1 MIILLR
7 ARLSSR
13 PQPSDCS
20 VVWPRYGNDS
30 SRRHLNGG
38 VASGHHNPYRVRPP
52 TLMAGGNSPLSGGRR
67 KVRLVA
73 CDGLRAIDR
82 RIRSLKGVAL
92 TRRVCIVDALDEAC
106 LTGEDRARVEPKSNV
121 IIVGFGVCQDRS
133 ADGGVQ

>member
-1 MIILLR
+1 M
-7 ARLSSR
+7 
-13 PQPSDCS
+13 
-20 VVWPRYGNDS
+20 
-30 SRRHLNGG
+30 
-38 VASGHHNPYRVRPP
+38 
-52 TLMAGGNSPLSGGRR
+52 
-67 KVRLVA
+67 RLVA